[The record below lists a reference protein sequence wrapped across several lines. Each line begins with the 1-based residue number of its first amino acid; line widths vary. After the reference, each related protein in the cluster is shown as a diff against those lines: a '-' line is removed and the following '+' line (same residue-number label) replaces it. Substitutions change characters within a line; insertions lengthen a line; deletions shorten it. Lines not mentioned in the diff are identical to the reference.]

1 MINFLQVEKSV
12 EILKKE
18 LAAGRLDEQTFESH
32 LLNLIDV
39 AEDGY
44 YWMLGHESGRW
55 YRHDGGK
62 WVPNQPGEMFVPLKE
77 IAPEE
82 SIAAKWRSVKPIWLA
97 VSLLVLVAIGVI
109 VYYSAL

>member
-12 EILKKE
+12 EVLKNE
-18 LAAGRLDEQTFESH
+18 LAAGKLDEQTFESR
-32 LLNLIDV
+32 LLELIDV

-55 YRHDGGK
+55 YRHDGQK
-62 WVPNQPGEMFVPLKE
+62 WLPDHPGEMYVSLKE
-77 IAPEE
+77 ITPEE
-82 SIAAKWRSVKPIWLA
+82 TIIAKWRSVNPLWLA
-97 VSLLVLVAIGVI
+97 ISLLALVAIGAI